1 MAAAWK
7 LLEDLVRREV
17 GVNEVERDAWNR
29 TANRIVKTGR
39 DRPKKKGT
47 YDCSIRRDKK
57 YVGNLM
63 KIRAKQ
69 AKDDWEQ
76 ERRVFMNLKSKLMK
90 DASTDCEQN
99 RIRRE
104 VKKLKKANEQE
115 FGELRRGHRMNID
128 RLEPVV
134 RKWTQTQLGDMR
146 SRN

>member
-7 LLEDLVRREV
+7 LLEDLARREV

-57 YVGNLM
+57 YEGSLT

-69 AKDDWEQ
+69 AKDDW
-76 ERRVFMNLKSKLMK
+76 SK
-90 DASTDCEQN
+90 
-99 RIRRE
+99 
-104 VKKLKKANEQE
+104 
-115 FGELRRGHRMNID
+115 RGR
-128 RLEPVV
+128 P
-134 RKWTQTQLGDMR
+134 
-146 SRN
+146 S